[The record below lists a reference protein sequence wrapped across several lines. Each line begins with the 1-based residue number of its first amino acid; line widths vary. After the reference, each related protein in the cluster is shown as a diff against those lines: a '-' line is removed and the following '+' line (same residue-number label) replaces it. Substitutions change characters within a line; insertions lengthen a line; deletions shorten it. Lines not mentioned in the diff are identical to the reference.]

1 MNTNDDTNARAE
13 AREEVIE
20 LGVASV
26 ETHGTPKSQGE
37 FIGHDLALGIASEET
52 QGVPVGADEFLG
64 MNADNGL
71 SNG

>member
-26 ETHGTPKSQGE
+26 ETKGY
-37 FIGHDLALGIASEET
+37 LGPTNEAVFHKIMPGISEE
-52 QGVPVGADEFLG
+52 
-64 MNADNGL
+64 
-71 SNG
+71 